1 MNQRSQTPDER
12 FLISLYQAAKKK
24 GDLFAP
30 FDSRE
35 IARSVGLKETAL
47 KNIVKHLAQANF
59 VKKVDPALVYLTQ
72 RGCDF
77 VIDELSQRSV

>member
-1 MNQRSQTPDER
+1 MSQRSQTPDER
-12 FLISLYQAAKKK
+12 FLISLYRAAEKK
-24 GDLFAP
+24 GDLFSL

-35 IARSVGLKETAL
+35 IARTVGLKETAL

-59 VKKVDPALVYLTQ
+59 VKKVDPASIYLTQ

-77 VIDELSQRSV
+77 VLNELSN